1 MNDNPTLKFSIIIP
15 AYNRANYVRKAVLS
29 CLNQGYER
37 ETLEIIVVKN
47 FLDTDLEEWLKQ
59 RSVLYINSG
68 HIGLVDK
75 LIEGISISN
84 GDIICL
90 LEDDD
95 EFVPNKL
102 NTLNKCFKEFTNV
115 ACIHNN
121 FEYIEEKGYTIGK
134 VYLKHRKNFMQA
146 IFLKDEKQKLSFI
159 KHKDIYHNLSC
170 WSFRRNYGILMLKDM
185 MGLIYNIDFLLY
197 IEVIEQNIEML
208 ILPEKLTIYRRHDSA
223 TMLEGNF
230 KKIINF
236 FESSIYSLEIIKS
249 KVFTDKLRNFIISNI
264 DIEQFKIN
272 IIVRRSIQIS
282 DIKKSFKTALYPTYV
297 KKELYPFLF
306 LYLALA
312 LFRQMRKDLYFSHAY
327 ILG

>member
-1 MNDNPTLKFSIIIP
+1 MNGNPTLKFSIIIP
-15 AYNRANYVRKAVLS
+15 VYNRANYVRKAVLS
-29 CLNQGYER
+29 CINQGYER

-47 FLDTDLEEWLKQ
+47 FSDTDLEEWLKR
-59 RSVLYINSG
+59 RSVLYINSD

-95 EFVPNKL
+95 EFVSNKL
-102 NTLNKCFKEFTNV
+102 NTLNKCFKEFPNV

-134 VYLKHRKNFMQA
+134 FYLKHRKNFKKA
-146 IFLKDEKQKLSFI
+146 IFLKGEKQKLSLI

-170 WSFRRNYGILMLKDM
+170 WSFRRNYGILMLQDM
-185 MGLIYNIDFLLY
+185 MGLIYNIDLLLY

-208 ILPEKLTIYRRHDSA
+208 VLPEKLTIYRRHDSA
-223 TMLEGNF
+223 TMLEGDSN
-230 KKIINF
+230 KIIKF

-249 KVFTDKLRNFIISNI
+249 KVFTNKLRNFIISNI
-264 DIEQFKIN
+264 YIEQFKIN
-272 IIVRRSIQIS
+272 IIGRKSIQIS